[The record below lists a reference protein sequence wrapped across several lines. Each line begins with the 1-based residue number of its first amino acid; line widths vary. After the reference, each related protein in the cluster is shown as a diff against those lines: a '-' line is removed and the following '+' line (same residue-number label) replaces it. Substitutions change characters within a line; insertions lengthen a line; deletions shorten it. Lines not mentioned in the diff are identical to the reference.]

1 LFHYRTSAGDQQESI
16 NVADILKSKR
26 LREERAPLATQI
38 TKLAD
43 KMALDLTE
51 GRGEAAEDTE
61 NYEKLNAQYDAL
73 SRSIE
78 VSERSEKLSIDQDS
92 HEERSQSSENRNKL
106 PPGRQ
111 DFKGIQHND
120 DGESEQRAKE
130 PTEEDRAV
138 ALQAWLLSGAGKE
151 LDQRHMQACTKT
163 GVRPHAQNYDFNLRR
178 DVGKMRSEFRDQSA
192 ISGPAGQYTVAG
204 GFIASLERAMLAF
217 GGMRAVA
224 DVMRTTS
231 GNNMPW
237 PTTNDTSNEGAII
250 AENTAAGEQDIT
262 FGQVIF
268 YAHKYT
274 SKLIQVPV
282 ELLEDSAFDLASVIG
297 SMLGE
302 RLSRITNRHFTVGTG
317 AGQPEGIVPGS
328 TLGVTA
334 AAATAIA
341 ADEIMDLIHSVD
353 PSYRQGAGFMFHDNI
368 LLHLRKL
375 KDGNGQYLW
384 SSGLNSGMPDRLA
397 GYPITP
403 NQHMQSSVATGTK
416 TMIFGQLSKYKIR
429 DVAGV
434 RLVRLNERFA
444 DSDQVGFL
452 AFSRH
457 DGHLLDAGVAPVK
470 HLIQA

>member
-1 LFHYRTSAGDQQESI
+1 M
-16 NVADILKSKR
+16 ADILASKR
-26 LREERAPLATQI
+26 LREERAPIAKKIQDMADLAI
-38 TKLAD
+38 A
-43 KMALDLTE
+43 E
-51 GRGEAAEDTE
+51 GRDFTAEETPNWEQVNADY
-61 NYEKLNAQYDAL
+61 NKLT
-73 SRSIE
+73 RSIE
-78 VSERSEKLSIDQDS
+78 LAERAELVSISQDAD
-92 HEERSQSSENRNKL
+92 EQRSQGNGSDKKPL
-106 PPGRQ
+106 PGRG
-111 DFKGIQHND
+111 DFRHSNND
-120 DGESEQRAKE
+120 DDDAEAERRAKE

-138 ALQAWLLSGAGKE
+138 ALQAWLLSGAGRE
-151 LDQRHMQACTKT
+151 LDKRHVAACTKT
-163 GVRPHAQNYDFNLRR
+163 GVRPHSQNYDFNLRR
-178 DVGKMRSEFRDQSA
+178 DVAKMRGEFRDQSA

-204 GFIASLERAMLAF
+204 GFIANLERAMLAF
-217 GGMRAVA
+217 GGMRTVA

-250 AENTAAGEQDIT
+250 AENTAVGEQDVT

-282 ELLEDSAFDLASVIG
+282 ELLEDSAFDLASEVG
-297 SMLGE
+297 GMLGE

-334 AAATAIA
+334 ASATAIA
-341 ADEIMDLIHSVD
+341 ADEILDLIHSVD
-353 PSYRQGAGFMFHDNI
+353 PSYRTGAGFMAHDNI

-375 KDGNGQYLW
+375 KDGNGQFLW

-416 TMIFGQLSKYKIR
+416 TMIFGLLSKYKIR

>member
-1 LFHYRTSAGDQQESI
+1 MS
-16 NVADILKSKR
+16 DILQSKR
-26 LREERAPLATQI
+26 LREERAVVGKQLQDMADLVLAEKRDFSAEEKPGWEKVNADYNLLTSQI
-38 TKLAD
+38 AV
-43 KMALDLTE
+43 
-51 GRGEAAEDTE
+51 AEQREHVT
-61 NYEKLNAQYDAL
+61 
-73 SRSIE
+73 
-78 VSERSEKLSIDQDS
+78 IDQEFVPEQRGAGASGAGGTHNPGQQNVS
-92 HEERSQSSENRNKL
+92 HKPGDEEENR
-106 PPGRQ
+106 
-111 DFKGIQHND
+111 DKG
-120 DGESEQRAKE
+120 

-151 LDQRHMQACTKT
+151 LDSRHVQACTKT
-163 GVRPHAQNYDFNLRR
+163 GVRPHAQNYDFSLRR
-178 DVGKMRSEFRDQSA
+178 DVAKMRSEFRDQSA
-192 ISGPAGQYTVAG
+192 ISGPAGQYTAAAG
-204 GFIASLERAMLAF
+204 FVASLERAMLAF
-217 GGMRAVA
+217 GGMRQVA

-274 SKLIQVPV
+274 SKLVQVPV
-282 ELLEDSAFDLASVIG
+282 ELLEDSAFDLASEIG
-297 SMLGE
+297 RMLGE
-302 RLSRITNRHFTVGTG
+302 RLGRITNRHFTVGTG
-317 AGQPEGIVPGS
+317 GGQPEGIVPGS

-334 AAATAIA
+334 ASATAIA
-341 ADEIMDLIHSVD
+341 ADEILDLIHSVD
-353 PSYRQGAGFMFHDNI
+353 PSYRTGAGFMLHDSI
-368 LLHLRKL
+368 LLHIRKL

-384 SSGLNSGMPDRLA
+384 SQGINAGMPDRLG

-416 TMIFGQLSKYKIR
+416 TIVFGQLSKYKIR

-444 DSDQVGFL
+444 DADQVGFL

-470 HLIQA
+470 HLLQA